1 MYPKNYTTG
10 DEDGN
15 CYPDL
20 RGQSSF
26 KGRLS
31 LGYDGDDGDDE
42 IPDLRGHGGSHV
54 SNGVSSYRNE
64 INNDDKEY
72 YNRYGNDEE
81 IPVKKPSK
89 INRENDVR
97 DYFQNKK
104 AKKIHPLVN
113 FIIYGDI
120 NEMHHNILGEHY
132 CSDNDGDG
140 LDDEQ
145 MLRLNIASAVQAY
158 FEGKLHKNGYLFN
171 EKLHKPQDLIK

>member
-10 DEDGN
+10 D
-15 CYPDL
+15 
-20 RGQSSF
+20 
-26 KGRLS
+26 
-31 LGYDGDDGDDE
+31 DDE

-72 YNRYGNDEE
+72 YNRYGSDEE
-81 IPVKKPSK
+81 ISIKKPSK

-104 AKKIHPLVN
+104 VKKIHPLAD
-113 FIIYGDI
+113 FIIYGDVD
-120 NEMHHNILGEHY
+120 EMHHNILGEDY
-132 CSDNDGDG
+132 RSDYNN
-140 LDDEQ
+140 LDEEQ
-145 MLRLNIASAVQAY
+145 ILRLNIASAVQAY

-171 EKLHKPQDLIK
+171 EKLHKKEDLIK